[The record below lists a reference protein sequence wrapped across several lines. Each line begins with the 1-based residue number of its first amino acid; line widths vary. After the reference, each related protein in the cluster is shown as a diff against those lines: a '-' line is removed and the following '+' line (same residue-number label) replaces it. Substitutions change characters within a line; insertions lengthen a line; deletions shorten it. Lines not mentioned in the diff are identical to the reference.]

1 VDALTW
7 RSSEQ
12 APRRTGTVGAVLTT
26 RRALAV
32 TVTALALFAGACS
45 SSDGGSDATK
55 DTKAPGAST
64 TTTVAEGA
72 ADPAYAELGPNPV
85 GSRTIALDD
94 GRRVVIWYPAAAS
107 AADTPPEIFDIASLL
122 SPELQG
128 KIDADLRPKYEIDAH
143 IGADPATDGPYPVVL
158 FSHGYAGFPEQS
170 ADLVTHLAS
179 WGFVV
184 IAPDHVERS
193 LSGLLGTASQGVEK
207 REDPDV
213 LSASLDA
220 AIADAEADDS
230 PLHDLMDL
238 DEVAVTGHS
247 AGASAA
253 YLTASSDD
261 RVKAFISYSVGTGR
275 PDESG
280 KVAERPVPDVPGM
293 VMLGTADGIIE
304 PERSV
309 EVYDGM
315 QPPKYLVEIEGAGH
329 LVFSDICLIGKDQGG
344 LVQLTKEAG
353 LDLPDDLLRLA
364 SDGCEPDKTDPAD
377 AFAAIDHF
385 SVAFLRYELGI
396 DAEPV
401 GLDQATADSFDPPQ
415 ITFTSETD

>member
-1 VDALTW
+1 M
-7 RSSEQ
+7 
-12 APRRTGTVGAVLTT
+12 LTT
-26 RRALAV
+26 RRALAAT
-32 TVTALALFAGACS
+32 TVALALLAGACS
-45 SSDGGSDATK
+45 SSDRGSDGTK
-55 DTKAPGAST
+55 DTKAPSGST
-64 TTTVAEGA
+64 TTTAAEAA
-72 ADPAYAELGPNPV
+72 ADPAYAEAGPNQV

-94 GRRVVIWYPAAAS
+94 GRRVVIWYPAAES
-107 AADTPPEIFDIASLL
+107 AADTPTETFDIASLL
-122 SPELQG
+122 SPELQS
-128 KIDADLRPKYEIDAH
+128 KIEADLRPQYEIAAH

-184 IAPDHVERS
+184 IAADHVERS

-220 AIADAEADDS
+220 AIADAEVDDS
-230 PLHDLMDL
+230 PLHDLLDL

-261 RVKAFISYSVGTGR
+261 RIKAFISYSVSPGR
-275 PDESG
+275 PDDSG

-304 PERSV
+304 PEQSV
-309 EVYDGM
+309 AVYDGM

-353 LDLPDDLLRLA
+353 LDLGEDLLRLA

-396 DAEPV
+396 DEEPV
-401 GLDQATADSFDPPQ
+401 GLDQATADSFEPPQ
-415 ITFTSETD
+415 ITLTSDEG

>member
-1 VDALTW
+1 MLT
-7 RSSEQ
+7 
-12 APRRTGTVGAVLTT
+12 A
-26 RRALAV
+26 RRALAA
-32 TVTALALFAGACS
+32 TAVVLTLVAGACS
-45 SSDGGSDATK
+45 SGDSGSEGTK
-55 DTKAPGAST
+55 DTKAPSGAT
-64 TTTVAEGA
+64 TTTAAEGK
-72 ADPAYAELGPNPV
+72 ADPAYAELGPNQV

-94 GRRVVIWYPAAAS
+94 GRRVVVWYPAAGS
-107 AADTPPEIFDIASLL
+107 AADTPTETFDIASLL
-122 SPELQG
+122 SPELQA
-128 KIDADLRPKYEIDAH
+128 KIEADLRPQYEIDAH
-143 IGADPATDGPYPVVL
+143 VGADPATDGPYPVVL

-193 LSGLLGTASQGVEK
+193 LSGLLGTAAQGVEK
-207 REDPDV
+207 REDPEV

-220 AIADAEADDS
+220 AIADATSEDS
-230 PLHDLMDL
+230 QLHELMDL
-238 DEVAVTGHS
+238 DKVAVAGHS

-253 YLTASSDD
+253 YLTASSED
-261 RVKAFISYSVGTGR
+261 RVKAFIAYSVGTGR
-275 PDESG
+275 PGEDG
-280 KVAERPVPDVPGM
+280 KAAERPVPDVPGM

-304 PERSV
+304 PEQSV

-329 LVFSDICLIGKDQGG
+329 LVFSDICLIGRDQGG
-344 LVQLTKEAG
+344 LVQLTKDAG
-353 LDLPDDLLRLA
+353 LDLGDDLLRLA

-396 DAEPV
+396 DPEPV
-401 GLDQATADSFDPPQ
+401 GLDQATADA
-415 ITFTSETD
+415 FTTAAVTLTSAPR